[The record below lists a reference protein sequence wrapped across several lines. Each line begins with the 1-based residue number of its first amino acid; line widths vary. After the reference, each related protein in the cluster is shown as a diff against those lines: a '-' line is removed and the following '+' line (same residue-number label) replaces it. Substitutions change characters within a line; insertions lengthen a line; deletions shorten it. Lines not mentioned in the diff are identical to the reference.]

1 MLNRFY
7 LIIPAINQLL
17 SSTIT
22 ILIFLILSDFLSHNE
37 YALLSVYFAVSTIGF
52 SIIESGLIFQINKLK
67 IERDLLSSGIYSLIG
82 IISLFTIP
90 LSCFFLYHSIK
101 VATGIAFVI
110 WYIVKETLSR
120 LSNISDGGMSG
131 LSLNMI
137 LLSALLFGVYKSY
150 YSLKYLIGIFLIGS
164 VVIVIY
170 KILSSKS
177 RDRLPDIARIKQVI
191 FGGRYL
197 IYANFV
203 IALKGQ
209 IFLFFGVFLLSELEI
224 SQLSYNKQLIAPIL
238 FFNTLLISS
247 YGHNIS
253 DIYQTNRSTYF
264 HLLRIYIAVILC
276 VILSIS
282 GFIYK
287 FDLRDILSERYL
299 RDLALLW
306 LVWVGLSLFRNIK
319 QYELVLENLERRIF
333 RLNLAS
339 LLLMCLVALLG
350 AGTTPLYILPL
361 SMIISE
367 IYYIARVIRPAC

>member
-22 ILIFLILSDFLSHNE
+22 ITIFLILSDFLSHNE

-67 IERDLLSSGIYSLIG
+67 IERDVLSSDIYSLLG

-90 LSCFFLYHSIK
+90 LSCFFLYHNLNIT
-101 VATGIAFVI
+101 TGITFVI
-110 WYIVKETLSR
+110 WYVVKETISR

-131 LSLNMI
+131 LSLNII
-137 LLSALLFGVYKSY
+137 LLTALLLGVYKSY
-150 YSLKYLIGIFLIGS
+150 YNLKYLIGIFLVGS
-164 VVIVIY
+164 VVVVIY
-170 KILSSKS
+170 KILSSESGAK
-177 RDRLPDIARIKQVI
+177 LPVIARIKQVV

-197 IYANFV
+197 IYANLV
-203 IALKGQ
+203 VAVKGQ

-224 SQLSYNKQLIAPIL
+224 SQLSYNKQLITPLL

-253 DIYQTNRSTYF
+253 DIYQANRSTYF
-264 HLLRIYIAVILC
+264 HMLRIYIGVLLC

-282 GFIYK
+282 GFIYT
-287 FDLRDILSERYL
+287 FDLKDILSERYL
-299 RDLALLW
+299 RDLSLLW
-306 LVWVGLSLFRNIK
+306 LIWAGLSLFRNIK
-319 QYELVLENLERRIF
+319 QYELVLENLEQRIF
-333 RLNLAS
+333 RLNLVSLS
-339 LLLMCLVALLG
+339 LLCLVAILG
-350 AGTTPLYILPL
+350 ARTIPLYILPL

-367 IYYIARVIRPAC
+367 IYYITRVIRPAC

>member
-37 YALLSVYFAVSTIGF
+37 YAILSVYFAVSTIGF

-90 LSCFFLYHSIK
+90 LSCFFLYHNIK

-177 RDRLPDIARIKQVI
+177 RDKSPDIARIKQVI

-203 IALKGQ
+203 VALKGQ

-319 QYELVLENLERRIF
+319 QYELVLENLEQRIF
-333 RLNLAS
+333 RLNLVS